1 MTNSSFPDAA
11 SMWNQRYAGEA
22 LLFGEAPNDYLRA
35 QRPRL
40 PRTGRALCVA
50 DGEGRNSVW
59 LAQRGLSVDAFDI
72 ADVGVA
78 KARQLAQRHGVAVN
92 FAVADCDTLA
102 WPEALYDV
110 VAAIFVQF
118 ADPPMRERLFAN
130 MVHALAPGGL
140 LVLQG
145 YTPKQLQYR
154 SGGPQRLDHLYTEAM
169 LREHFSA
176 LDILE
181 LVSYEAELREGAQH
195 TGMAAL
201 VGLAARKRRDQP
213 VRR

>member
-1 MTNSSFPDAA
+1 MTNTSFPDAA
-11 SMWNQRYAGEA
+11 AMWNQRYAGDA

-59 LAQRGLSVDAFDI
+59 LAQRGLSVDAFDV
-72 ADVGVA
+72 AEVGVA
-78 KARQLAQRHGVAVN
+78 KARTLARRHAAAVQ
-92 FAVADCDTLA
+92 FAVADCDALA
-102 WPEALYDV
+102 WPEGLYDV
-110 VAAIFVQF
+110 IAAIFVQF

-140 LVLQG
+140 LVLHG
-145 YTPKQLQYR
+145 YSTRQLQYR
-154 SGGPQRLDHLYTEAM
+154 SGGPQRADHLYTEAM
-169 LREHFSA
+169 LREQFAA

-181 LVSYEAELREGAQH
+181 LVSYEAELREGTQH
-195 TGMAAL
+195 TGVAAL
-201 VGLAARKRRDQP
+201 IGLVARKR
-213 VRR
+213 

>member
-11 SMWNQRYAGEA
+11 SMWNQRYAGDA

-40 PRTGRALCVA
+40 PRIGRALCVA

-72 ADVGVA
+72 ADVGVT
-78 KARQLAQRHGVAVN
+78 KARRLAQRHGAAVN
-92 FAVADCDTLA
+92 FAVADCDALA

-130 MVHALAPGGL
+130 MVRTLAPGGL

-154 SGGPQRLDHLYTEAM
+154 SGGPQRVDHLYTEAM
-169 LREHFSA
+169 LRKHFAA

-181 LVSYEAELREGAQH
+181 LVSYEAELREGTQH
-195 TGMAAL
+195 TGQSAL
-201 VGLAARKRRDQP
+201 IGLVARKR
-213 VRR
+213 